1 MTLSIH
7 KNTVTQRDRG
17 EWYKR
22 ETERDWLKRERKGMS
37 NERERQTDFYRRSTK
52 QLLIVQ
58 KTNTE
63 LRETHTLS
71 DRD

>member
-1 MTLSIH
+1 M
-7 KNTVTQRDRG
+7 VQ
-17 EWYKR
+17 
-22 ETERDWLKRERKGMS
+22 ERDWLKRERKGMS